1 MSRHA
6 SLGYTPGHPFLEAAW
21 LPTGDNLGHK
31 QDPEQVLGEV
41 PSRLHWGCSTGSL
54 KPWVISSSR
63 TSSAEEPWLCGKLA
77 AVLGV
82 LGQGWASSHP
92 LAAMSMF

>member
-1 MSRHA
+1 MV
-6 SLGYTPGHPFLEAAW
+6 TN
-21 LPTGDNLGHK
+21 TGDNLGHK